1 MVENRDKASVTT
13 NAKTPILTPTTL
25 KCITD
30 IFEAEDCLNKL
41 ETIERDGFVVP
52 LAPPAQIQV
61 DKKPS
66 FFKLDTG
73 NWAGSITTVVTP
85 TQTENLSILD
95 KPTRTTM
102 LTRSSSRTRSS
113 NSCSSTVIVQPMT
126 KPMMKKHANVKR
138 TPVSKNRPGV
148 KSRQDESELLPE
160 EIERL
165 RIRRERNKAAAA
177 RCRKRRMDQIST
189 LSDEVERHEKKKRSL
204 EEEIATLKA
213 EKEQLE
219 YILAQHK
226 TECKFAPTLDSNPE
240 LLAFA
245 IKSEPVLVQPMEYC
259 PSPISKL
266 KAKRPLTL
274 NVNAQVPVTTS
285 NVEGVVIETPS
296 KVMSSLGFESLM
308 TCSTG
313 LTPTTN
319 LVTPVTFSTTC
330 SSQQRNSDQIMPDLN
345 TPSTETMSLV
355 SL

>member
-1 MVENRDKASVTT
+1 
-13 NAKTPILTPTTL
+13 
-25 KCITD
+25 
-30 IFEAEDCLNKL
+30 
-41 ETIERDGFVVP
+41 
-52 LAPPAQIQV
+52 
-61 DKKPS
+61 
-66 FFKLDTG
+66 
-73 NWAGSITTVVTP
+73 
-85 TQTENLSILD
+85 
-95 KPTRTTM
+95 M
-102 LTRSSSRTRSS
+102 LTRSSSRTRSTPAAAAVS
-113 NSCSSTVIVQPMT
+113 ASAAVIVQPLT
-126 KPMMKKHANVKR
+126 KTMRRQANVKR

-226 TECKFAPTLDSNPE
+226 TECKFAPTLDPNPE